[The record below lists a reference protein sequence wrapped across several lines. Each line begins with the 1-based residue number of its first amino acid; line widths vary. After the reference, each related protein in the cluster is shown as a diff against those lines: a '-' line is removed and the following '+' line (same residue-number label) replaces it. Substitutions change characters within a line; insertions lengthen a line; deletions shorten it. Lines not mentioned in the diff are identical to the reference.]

1 MPAKDSKYV
10 QALQESE
17 NVVGMA
23 TFAALSVA
31 MLNPL
36 PMLVGAVAEAAYM
49 LAVPDSKWYAGR
61 LERRR
66 LAAEA
71 ARWFKLRNTILPQL
85 SNAMKDRFTHLE
97 ATRGAIAEQIK
108 DEQDVFGEVLGRL
121 DYLLEKF
128 LLFAGKE
135 AQFRNYLGSMWVD
148 AFRGDAPPI
157 DQPPPQSPRR
167 SERALHGLDESPPV
181 FRGVGERTTS
191 RSPDAAVASVEEK
204 IADIQRFYQKSIET
218 TQALADKET
227 DSNTKAILS
236 KRIDILQQ
244 RQDSAARIGKIL
256 TNLTYQLSLLEDTF
270 GLINDQIRARS
281 PEQVLADINSVVTQ
295 TDSMTQLL
303 EDLAP
308 YEQLTR

>member
-1 MPAKDSKYV
+1 
-10 QALQESE
+10 
-17 NVVGMA
+17 
-23 TFAALSVA
+23 
-31 MLNPL
+31 
-36 PMLVGAVAEAAYM
+36 
-49 LAVPDSKWYAGR
+49 
-61 LERRR
+61 
-66 LAAEA
+66 
-71 ARWFKLRNTILPQL
+71 
-85 SNAMKDRFTHLE
+85 MKDRFTHRE
-97 ATRGAIAEQIK
+97 ATRGAIAEQIR
-108 DEQDVFGEVLGRL
+108 DEQDIFGEILGRL

-148 AFRGDAPPI
+148 AFRGDAPPL
-157 DQPPPQSPRR
+157 QPPPQQAPRR
-167 SERALHGLDESPPV
+167 SGRSLQPVDEAPPV
-181 FRGVGERTTS
+181 FRGAGEIAPS

-227 DSNTKAILS
+227 DTNTKAILT
-236 KRIDILQQ
+236 KRIDILHQ
-244 RQDSAARIGKIL
+244 RQDFAARIGKIL

-281 PEQVLADINSVVTQ
+281 PDQVLADIDSVVTQ